1 MYVSFS
7 VRVPDNTHT
16 KLRIM
21 SAFRNE
27 SLNAVVNDALKDSIK
42 KWEDT
47 YGELPSP
54 PKDFQ

>member
-1 MYVSFS
+1 MSISFS
-7 VRVPDNTHT
+7 VRVPDKTHQ

-27 SLNAVVNDALKDSIK
+27 SLNAIVNNALNESISD
-42 KWEDT
+42 WENK

-54 PKDFQ
+54 PKEFQ

>member
-1 MYVSFS
+1 MAVSFS
-7 VRVPDNTHT
+7 VRVPDETHT

-27 SLNAVVNDALKDSIK
+27 SLNAVVNDALKSSIND
-42 KWEDT
+42 WENK

-54 PKDFQ
+54 PKEFQ

>member
-1 MYVSFS
+1 MAVSFS
-7 VRVPDNTHT
+7 IRVPDETHQ

-27 SLNAVVNDALKDSIK
+27 SLNAVVNEALNSSIGD
-42 KWEDT
+42 WENK

-54 PKDFQ
+54 PKDLQ